1 LGNLFDCLNILL
13 INPAEELAKSRHVYH
28 EMQGN
33 SIMLQFL
40 KQKNESSVAALKAIV
55 NSFTKAEPKS
65 EQIIV

>member
-1 LGNLFDCLNILL
+1 
-13 INPAEELAKSRHVYH
+13 
-28 EMQGN
+28 
-33 SIMLQFL
+33 MLQFL